1 MNKSVKGVNWLDT
14 LPNSLAIDADIKA
27 FAAAFSNQLNKIAD
41 EMESIIIYPAISK
54 QPEEMLDTLAKDF
67 KVDWY
72 DYHAPLEVKRQTV
85 AQAIKIHRIKGTR
98 GAVDMAINAIY
109 QGSRV
114 QEWHEM
120 QPPGE
125 PYTFILNVEVMQQ
138 GFNVEQYKRLLKAID
153 YYKNIRSHMAGAIG
167 ALVTAPAELKVA
179 ATTDIISIMETEVYT
194 VRGQLI
200 DELSQYL
207 KDEYDRYLCYDEIY
221 FIDENG
227 DRLVDEN
234 IYLVDENGDQLMDEN
249 YRAIIDDW
257 GGYLCQDPDNTD
269 KDYPEYNE

>member
-1 MNKSVKGVNWLDT
+1 
-14 LPNSLAIDADIKA
+14 
-27 FAAAFSNQLNKIAD
+27 
-41 EMESIIIYPAISK
+41 
-54 QPEEMLDTLAKDF
+54 
-67 KVDWY
+67 
-72 DYHAPLEVKRQTV
+72 
-85 AQAIKIHRIKGTR
+85 
-98 GAVDMAINAIY
+98 
-109 QGSRV
+109 
-114 QEWHEM
+114 
-120 QPPGE
+120 
-125 PYTFILNVEVMQQ
+125 MQQ

-234 IYLVDENGDQLMDEN
+234 IYLVDENGNQLMDEN

-257 GGYLCQDPDNTD
+257 GGYLCQDPDNAD
-269 KDYPEYNE
+269 KDYPDYNE

>member
-1 MNKSVKGVNWLDT
+1 MNKSIKGINWLDT
-14 LPNSLAIDADIKA
+14 LPNSLAIDKDIKA
-27 FAAAFSNQLNKIAD
+27 FAAAFSHQLNKIAD
-41 EMESIIIYPAISK
+41 EMESIVIYPAISK
-54 QPEEMLDTLAKDF
+54 QPEEILDTLAKDF

-114 QEWHEM
+114 EEWHEM

-153 YYKNIRSHMAGAIG
+153 YYKNIRSHMAGAIS
-167 ALVTAPAELKVA
+167 ALVTGPAEMNVGA
-179 ATTDIISIMETEVYT
+179 AADIIIEMDIGIYVI
-194 VRGQLI
+194 RGQLI
-200 DELSQYL
+200 DELDQYL
-207 KDEYDRYLCYDEIY
+207 KDEHNRYLCYDEIY
-221 FIDENG
+221 FFG
-227 DRLVDEN
+227 
-234 IYLVDENGDQLMDEN
+234 
-249 YRAIIDDW
+249 
-257 GGYLCQDPDNTD
+257 
-269 KDYPEYNE
+269 

>member
-1 MNKSVKGVNWLDT
+1 MNKSIKGVNWLDT
-14 LPNSLAIDADIKA
+14 LPNSLAIDKDIKA

-67 KVDWY
+67 KIDWY
-72 DYHAPLEVKRQTV
+72 DYQADLQTKRQTV

-114 QEWHEM
+114 EEWHEM

-167 ALVTAPAELKVA
+167 ALITAPAELTVA
-179 ATTDIISIMETEVYT
+179 ATTSITGIMEIDKYT
-194 VRGQLI
+194 SWGQLI
-200 DELSQYL
+200 DELDQYL
-207 KDEYDRYLCYDEIY
+207 MDENGYYLCYE
-221 FIDENG
+221 EN
-227 DRLVDEN
+227 
-234 IYLVDENGDQLMDEN
+234 YLVDENGNRLADGMGDL
-249 YRAIIDDW
+249 
-257 GGYLCQDPDNTD
+257 LCQDPDATD
-269 KDYPEYNE
+269 PAE